1 MKRIMLRSIA
11 LHRGEK
17 QDSLF
22 AWPSCQVAGHL
33 LDFCGGLLGRV
44 DYIYVAT
51 KTFPLPNG
59 KQDITI

>member
-33 LDFCGGLLGRV
+33 HRLLCWTPRQGGLHLCG
-44 DYIYVAT
+44 DE
-51 KTFPLPNG
+51 
-59 KQDITI
+59 DISIAQR